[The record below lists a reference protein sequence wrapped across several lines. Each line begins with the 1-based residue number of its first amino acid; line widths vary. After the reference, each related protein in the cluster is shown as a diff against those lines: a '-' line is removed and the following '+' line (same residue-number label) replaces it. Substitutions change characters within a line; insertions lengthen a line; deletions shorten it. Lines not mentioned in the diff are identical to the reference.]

1 MFKRTYVEE
10 EYGYPFLGGKE
21 ITQLNPKTNK
31 FLSKLIH
38 KQRFEKELK
47 VTENT
52 ILVTDRG
59 TVGTT
64 ALVPKHW
71 EGYAV
76 SQNVLKLI
84 PESKNIA
91 GYIYV
96 FLNSAWG
103 NELVHRQT
111 YGSVV
116 DMIDN
121 NSLSC
126 VEIPLLRNHDVQEKI
141 NALAL
146 EANKKRYEAYKLE
159 QEALEIMD
167 KEVIYAK

>member
-1 MFKRTYVEE
+1 M
-10 EYGYPFLGGKE
+10 
-21 ITQLNPKTNK
+21 
-31 FLSKLIH
+31 
-38 KQRFEKELK
+38 
-47 VTENT
+47 
-52 ILVTDRG
+52 
-59 TVGTT
+59 
-64 ALVPKHW
+64 
-71 EGYAV
+71 
-76 SQNVLKLI
+76 
-84 PESKNIA
+84 
-91 GYIYV
+91 
-96 FLNSAWG
+96 
-103 NELVHRQT
+103 VHRQT